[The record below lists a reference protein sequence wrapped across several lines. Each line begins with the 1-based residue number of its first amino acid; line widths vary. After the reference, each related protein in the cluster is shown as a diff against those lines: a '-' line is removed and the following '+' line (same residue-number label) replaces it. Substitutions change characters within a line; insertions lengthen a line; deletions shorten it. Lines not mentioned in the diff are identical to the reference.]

1 MAKTTVNGL
10 FIVGLGLVVGFLS
23 GLSGVGGGTILTP
36 LLIMIGIP
44 PPVAAASDS
53 NQIVASASS
62 GAFAHRKLGNVDV
75 KLGLVLLSG
84 GIVGSTIGVQVIR
97 VLKAMGNVDFFIKLV
112 YVVVLGFVG
121 FFMLKESYSTMKN
134 GEASKNGGGFW
145 CRMRE
150 ANLPFKMKFP
160 VSGIEVSAIFPFG
173 MGLTV
178 GLLAAI
184 MGVGGGFIMMP
195 AMIYILGMPTTV
207 AIGTDLFQIVLTQV
221 NTVVQQSYVNRT
233 VDLVLAMLILLG
245 STVGAQMGA
254 RMTRR
259 VRGPQ
264 LRFFLGLL
272 VMAILVKLLLEL
284 LIMPEELIVLSSG
297 GGGH

>member
-134 GEASKNGGGFW
+134 GEASKDGGGLW
-145 CRMRE
+145 CRMRG
-150 ANLPFKMKFP
+150 ADLPFKMHFP